1 MRYFALP
8 LLFLVCL
15 AVPSPA
21 SAQDAEPRFTEDKEL
36 LRPEG
41 YRDWVFIGATLGL
54 SYNEPSEAKRKA
66 PKFHNLFI
74 NPSSYREYEKTGKFP
89 ERTIIAMEVLTAGSR
104 ESINQQGHF
113 QDKTLGIEVAV
124 KDTSRFEESWAY
136 FNFIADDGSA
146 KAKATAYP
154 KERCWSCHKEHAATD
169 NVFTQFYPGLRRDP

>member
-1 MRYFALP
+1 MHYFAFP

-15 AVPSPA
+15 AAVSPA
-21 SAQDAEPRFTEDKEL
+21 SAQDVEPRFTESKEL

-54 SYNEPSEAKRKA
+54 SYNEPDEAKRKD

-124 KDTSRFEESWAY
+124 KDSSRFDESWAY

-146 KAKATAYP
+146 KEKATAYP
-154 KERCWSCHKEHAATD
+154 KKRCWSCHNEHAATD
-169 NVFTQFYPGLRRDP
+169 NVFTQFYPVLRRP

>member
-1 MRYFALP
+1 MPRCFVFLLLLACSTALN
-8 LLFLVCL
+8 
-15 AVPSPA
+15 PA
-21 SAQDAEPRFTEDKEL
+21 SAQDVEPRFTEDKEL

-54 SYNEPSEAKRKA
+54 SYNEPDEAKRKD

-74 NPSSYREYEKTGKFP
+74 NPTAYREYEKTGKFP

-124 KDTSRFEESWAY
+124 KDSSRFEESWAY

-146 KAKATAYP
+146 KDKATAYP
-154 KERCWSCHKEHAATD
+154 KERCWSCHNEHAATD
-169 NVFTQFYPGLRRDP
+169 NVFTQFYPVLRRDP